1 MAGGTSGT
9 ADVDLWFL
17 LHGPAFLTEG
27 IILGSKHLL
36 LVHRLEAEASDGLSR
51 TLGRFLM
58 ASIH

>member
-1 MAGGTSGT
+1 M
-9 ADVDLWFL
+9 DLWFL

-36 LVHRLEAEASDGLSR
+36 LLHRLEAEASDGLSR

-58 ASIH
+58 ASFH